1 MREEMIEL
9 AHAHA
14 AAEGSGDL
22 ETTLATLEADPV
34 YELQPEGR
42 VLRGIDAVRR
52 YYEHFFTNFQPLVEG
67 YDLRSEW
74 ITEEGVGQEY
84 IIHVR
89 LPDGRREDHAIIG
102 ILLFGKTR
110 LAGERLWAG
119 ERLLRLMM
127 GPVYD
132 SATPM

>member
-1 MREEMIEL
+1 MREDMIEL

-22 ETTLATLEADPV
+22 EMTLKTLEDDPI

-42 VLRGIDAVRR
+42 VLRGMDSVRN
-52 YYEHFFTNFQPLVEG
+52 YYQHFFDNFQPLVEG
-67 YDLRSEW
+67 YEMRSEW
-74 ITEEGVGQEY
+74 MTEEGLGQEY
-84 IIHVR
+84 IIHIR
-89 LPDGRREDHAIIG
+89 LPDGRPEDHAIIG
-102 ILLFGKTR
+102 ILLFGKTK

-132 SATPM
+132 QATPI

>member
-1 MREEMIEL
+1 MREDMIEL

-22 ETTLATLEADPV
+22 EMTLKTLEDEPI
-34 YELQPEGR
+34 YELQPQGR
-42 VLRGIDAVRR
+42 VLRGMDSVRS
-52 YYEHFFTNFQPLVEG
+52 YYQHFFDKFQPLVEG
-67 YDLRSEW
+67 YEMRSEW
-74 ITEEGVGQEY
+74 INEEGLGQEY
-84 IIHVR
+84 IIHIR
-89 LPDGRREDHAIIG
+89 PPHGRPEDHAIIG
-102 ILLFGKTR
+102 ILLFGKTK

-132 SATPM
+132 RAVPI